1 MQANQDVRELIELA
15 RRNEEIQQRLD
26 QVDEFLLAHYG
37 LRDLLRHLCRRIAG
51 IYQLEAVTLALVADH
66 QRLREALGELEE
78 DRMPPGCFF
87 RRRQE
92 LRVILGDLERPYLSN
107 QVLREIRQCFFP
119 GGPFVASMAVM
130 PLWVRGEFLGTFNL
144 GSASPK
150 RYAPSLETHFL
161 ARLARKLA
169 TALDAALLV
178 EQARLLERREAA
190 VEMAGAACHELAQPL
205 TTLGLLL
212 EKLRRLEPL
221 RPEAQELLE
230 QVGRE
235 VQRMGE
241 LVQRISQVSSY
252 VTRPY
257 AQGLRIIDVDAAAD
271 PPSDPALEPK
281 GEL

>member
-1 MQANQDVRELIELA
+1 
-15 RRNEEIQQRLD
+15 
-26 QVDEFLLAHYG
+26 
-37 LRDLLRHLCRRIAG
+37 
-51 IYQLEAVTLALVADH
+51 
-66 QRLREALGELEE
+66 
-78 DRMPPGCFF
+78 
-87 RRRQE
+87 
-92 LRVILGDLERPYLSN
+92 
-107 QVLREIRQCFFP
+107 
-119 GGPFVASMAVM
+119 
-130 PLWVRGEFLGTFNL
+130 
-144 GSASPK
+144 
-150 RYAPSLETHFL
+150 
-161 ARLARKLA
+161 
-169 TALDAALLV
+169 
-178 EQARLLERREAA
+178 
-190 VEMAGAACHELAQPL
+190 MAGAACHELAQPL

-241 LVQRISQVSSY
+241 LVQRISQVSNY